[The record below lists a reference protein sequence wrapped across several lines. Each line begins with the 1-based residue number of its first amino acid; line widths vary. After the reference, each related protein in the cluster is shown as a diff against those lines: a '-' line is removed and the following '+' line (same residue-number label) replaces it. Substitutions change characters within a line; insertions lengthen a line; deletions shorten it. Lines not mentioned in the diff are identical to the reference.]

1 MPLYEYLCKKCGH
14 RFERIQKFS
23 DLHVKKCPDCGGAVE
38 QVITAPSVRFKGS
51 GWYVN
56 DYAKQSSESGS
67 SSSSSDND
75 SGSKAESKSDSKK
88 DSSDSESK
96 SESKKDSKP
105 KSEKKSK
112 KD

>member
-23 DLHVKKCPDCGGAVE
+23 DPHVKKCPDCGGAVE

-56 DYAKQSSESGS
+56 DYAKKSSESGS
-67 SSSSSDND
+67 SSSSDSD
-75 SGSKAESKSDSKK
+75 SGSKAESKSDTKK
-88 DSSDSESK
+88 DSSSSESK
-96 SESKKDSKP
+96 TESKKDDKP

>member
-23 DLHVKKCPDCGGAVE
+23 DPHVKKCPDCGGAVE

-56 DYAKQSSESGS
+56 DYAKKSATGS
-67 SSSSSDND
+67 SSSSSEGD
-75 SGSKAESKSDSKK
+75 SGSKSDSKSESKSDSK
-88 DSSDSESK
+88 SESK
-96 SESKKDSKP
+96 SESKTGDKP
-105 KSEKKSK
+105 KPEKKAK